1 MRKGN
6 ERGVQGSGF
15 RVQVVGFGVV
25 VRRIKI
31 RSAAKF

>member
-6 ERGVQGSGF
+6 ERGVVGF